1 MPGYD
6 GTGPFGDGR
15 PGRGLGPCGRFGTAF
30 IGGFGRGFVRRFGRG
45 FCRRFWRGYSRGYRW
60 DYPPYNGPVDFQEMY
75 PYSRENL
82 EAQKKELEKQL
93 EWLNQQLENSKDN

>member
-1 MPGYD
+1 
-6 GTGPFGDGR
+6 
-15 PGRGLGPCGRFGTAF
+15 
-30 IGGFGRGFVRRFGRG
+30 
-45 FCRRFWRGYSRGYRW
+45 
-60 DYPPYNGPVDFQEMY
+60 VDFQEMY